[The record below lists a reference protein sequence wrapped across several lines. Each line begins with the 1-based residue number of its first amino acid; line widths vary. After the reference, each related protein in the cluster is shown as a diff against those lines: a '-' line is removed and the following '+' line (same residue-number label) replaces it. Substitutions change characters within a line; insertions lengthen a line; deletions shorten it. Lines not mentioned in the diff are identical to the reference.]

1 MTPWMTSSAWRR
13 NSSENF
19 ETCLQMTLKHEGGYV
34 DHPADPG
41 GATNLG
47 VTRRTLARFRGRAVS
62 KAEVRALTREEA
74 ALIYRKYYWD
84 AVHGDALP
92 AGVDAALFD
101 HAVNSGPGAAI
112 KCLQRALGV
121 AVNGKM
127 GPATRAA
134 LRMANPAE
142 LVRDLIARRRR
153 FLMRLRTF
161 RTFGRGWMRRVKAV
175 ERAALAMTI

>member
-1 MTPWMTSSAWRR
+1 MA
-13 NSSENF
+13 SENF
-19 ETCLQMTLKHEGGYV
+19 EYCLRLTLKYEGGYV

-47 VTRRTLARFRGRAVS
+47 ITRRTLARYRGRAVS
-62 KAEVRALTREEA
+62 KAEVRALTRTEA
-74 ALIYRKYYWD
+74 AAIYRKYYWD
-84 AVHGDALP
+84 AVHGDTLP

-121 AVNGKM
+121 AVNGRM
-127 GPATRAA
+127 GPATLAA
-134 LRMANPAE
+134 LRAADPAS
-142 LVRDLIARRRR
+142 LVSDLVARRRS

-161 RTFGRGWMRRVKAV
+161 RTFGRGWMRRVKAI
-175 ERAALAMTI
+175 ETAALAMTA